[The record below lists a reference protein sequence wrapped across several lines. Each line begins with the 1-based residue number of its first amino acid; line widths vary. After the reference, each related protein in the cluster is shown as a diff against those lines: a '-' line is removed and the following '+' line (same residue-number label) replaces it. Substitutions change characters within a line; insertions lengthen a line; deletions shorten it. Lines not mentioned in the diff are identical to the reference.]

1 MIGDSAFENGS
12 SVVASFKAPRGHTIG
27 QEQERFNTHLAR
39 LRITSEHTI
48 GMMKARF
55 PWLRCIPM
63 IITDDPS
70 SVRNILKY
78 IDVVVILH
86 NLLLDLED
94 EALPDEWYQ
103 GWEVVDHTGDPAL
116 EAAIQANEPKD
127 SRRTKLLDYL
137 RDYVYGY

>member
-1 MIGDSAFENGS
+1 MITTG
-12 SVVASFKAPRGHTIG
+12 
-27 QEQERFNTHLAR
+27 
-39 LRITSEHTI
+39 
-48 GMMKARF
+48 
-55 PWLRCIPM
+55 
-63 IITDDPS
+63 DPS